1 MRRKHTGMPLLELVE
16 ITKNFGGVRA
26 LDRVSLRVEAGAI
39 VGLIGPNGSGKTT
52 LFNIVSGF
60 LRPDAGQIRFNGTDL
75 VGLKPHE
82 ICHRGVGRTFQLVQP
97 FAALS
102 VLDNVAAAAL
112 FGRSQATSPSLRQ
125 ARREALRLLELGQLA
140 AKAGR
145 LAGSL
150 TLSERKR
157 LEMLRA
163 LATGPRL
170 LLLDEVMAGLT
181 PYEAQEMMQVVRT
194 LHHDLGLTI
203 LLIEHM
209 VKLVTGLSS
218 AVVVLNFGQLIAVG
232 SPAEV
237 LRRQEVVEAYLGKR
251 HREGNDAA
259 GAKT

>member
-1 MRRKHTGMPLLELVE
+1 MPLLELVD
-16 ITKNFGGVRA
+16 ITKSFGGVRA

-52 LFNIVSGF
+52 LFNIISGF
-60 LRPDAGQIRFNGTDL
+60 LRPDAGRMRFNGTDL

-82 ICHRGVGRTFQLVQP
+82 ICHQGIGRTFQLVQP
-97 FAALS
+97 FAALT
-102 VLDNVAAAAL
+102 VLDNVAAAVL
-112 FGRSQATSPSLRQ
+112 FGRQQTLTSSLRQ
-125 ARREALRLLELGQLA
+125 ARHAALRLLELGQLA
-140 AKAGR
+140 ARAER
-145 LAGSL
+145 LAGTL

-181 PYEAQEMMQVVRT
+181 PSEAQEMMEVVRT
-194 LHHDLGLTI
+194 LHRELGLTI

-218 AVVVLNFGQLIAVG
+218 VVVVLNFGKLIATG

-251 HREGNDAA
+251 HREWNDATGA
-259 GAKT
+259 GA

>member
-1 MRRKHTGMPLLELVE
+1 MPLLELVD

-26 LDRVSLRVEAGAI
+26 LDRVSLDIEPGAI
-39 VGLIGPNGSGKTT
+39 VALIGPNGSGKTT
-52 LFNIVSGF
+52 LFNIISGF
-60 LRPDAGQIRFNGTDL
+60 LRPDAGQIRFNGADL
-75 VGLKPHE
+75 VGLKPHQ
-82 ICHRGVGRTFQLVQP
+82 ICHRGIGRTFQLVQP
-97 FAALS
+97 FAALT

-112 FGRSQATSPSLRQ
+112 FGRQQAPKPSLSQ
-125 ARREALRLLELGQLA
+125 ARREAWGLLELGKLA
-140 AKAGR
+140 ARADR

-163 LATGPRL
+163 LATAPRL

-181 PYEAQEMMQVVRT
+181 PYEAQEMMEVVRT
-194 LHHDLGLTI
+194 LHRELGLTI

-218 AVVVLNFGQLIAVG
+218 TLVVLNFGQLIATG
-232 SPAEV
+232 SPGEV

-251 HREGNDAA
+251 HREWNDATGA
-259 GAKT
+259 GA

>member
-1 MRRKHTGMPLLELVE
+1 MSLLELVD

-26 LDRVSLRVEAGAI
+26 LDRVSLQVEAGAI

-52 LFNIVSGF
+52 LFNIISGF

-75 VGLKPHE
+75 VGRKPHE
-82 ICHRGVGRTFQLVQP
+82 ICHQGIGRTFQLVQP
-97 FAALS
+97 FAALT

-112 FGRSQATSPSLRQ
+112 FGRQQAPKPSLSR
-125 ARREALRLLELGQLA
+125 ARREAWSLLELGKLA
-140 AKAGR
+140 ARAGR

-163 LATGPRL
+163 LATGPQL

-181 PYEAQEMMQVVRT
+181 PSEAQEMMEVVRT
-194 LHHDLGLTI
+194 LHRELGLTI

-218 AVVVLNFGQLIAVG
+218 AMVVLNFGKLIATG
-232 SPAEV
+232 RPEEV
-237 LRRQEVVEAYLGKR
+237 LRRAEVVEAYLGKR
-251 HREGNDAA
+251 HREWNDATGA
-259 GAKT
+259 GA